1 MSANF
6 SHDRAIRLGA
16 TLVWNYFNDFIK
28 KVTLETP
35 EGDEKQF
42 EAAIKEDLR
51 KHAFMDK
58 QVDSI
63 MRIFNEN
70 LIGESIL
77 ESIDADTLSE
87 LTSYLISLE
96 NSDFTKIQLTDY
108 LRDYGIDSISKE
120 ADAIVENYSRFAQ
133 FNIKNGVVTKA
144 AKHRKKNQ

>member
-77 ESIDADTLSE
+77 ESINADTLSE
-87 LTSYLISLE
+87 LTAYLISLE

-108 LRDYGIDSISKE
+108 LRDFGIDSISKE
-120 ADAIVENYSRFAQ
+120 ADGIVENYERFAQ
-133 FNIKNGVVTKA
+133 FNIRNGVVTKA
-144 AKHRKKNQ
+144 AKRKKKN